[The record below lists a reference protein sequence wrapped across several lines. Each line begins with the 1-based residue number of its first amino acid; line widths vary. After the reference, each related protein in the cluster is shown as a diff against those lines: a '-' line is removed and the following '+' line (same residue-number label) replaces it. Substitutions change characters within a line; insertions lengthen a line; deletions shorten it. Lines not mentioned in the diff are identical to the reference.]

1 VVAHLA
7 IHLHH
12 HFHGPRVDFDAV
24 ALTAAASWLGI
35 TGPGEAV
42 LIAAGIAASRGHP
55 DIGSVVLFAWG
66 GALTGGL
73 GGWLLGRLGGRRV
86 VLAGRWL
93 RGTRERA
100 LEKGERFFE
109 RFGWLTVYFVPSWV
123 CGINGMSAARF
134 IPATLAWTL
143 AWALALGLASY
154 AIGPSIRDVATDVG
168 FAGIA
173 VLAVLAV
180 AVGFLAWRRA
190 RRRRGNIGPTD

>member
-1 VVAHLA
+1 MVLHVA

-12 HFHGPRVDFDAV
+12 HFNGPRVDFDAV

-66 GALTGGL
+66 GAVAGGV

-93 RGTRERA
+93 RRSRERA

-134 IPATLAWTL
+134 IPATVAWTL
-143 AWALALGLASY
+143 AWALALGLGSY
-154 AIGPSIRDVATDVG
+154 AVGPGIRDVAADVG
-168 FAGIA
+168 LVGVIGIA
-173 VLAVLAV
+173 VAVV
-180 AVGFLAWRRA
+180 TVGLLAWRGA
-190 RRRRGNIGPTD
+190 RRRRRKIGPTD

>member
-1 VVAHLA
+1 VTALA
-7 IHLHH
+7 VHLHH

-55 DIGSVVLFAWG
+55 DIASVVLFAWAGAMAG
-66 GALTGGL
+66 GV

-93 RGTRERA
+93 RGWRERTLA
-100 LEKGERFFE
+100 KGERFFE

-123 CGINGMSAARF
+123 CGINGMSAGRF
-134 IPATLAWTL
+134 LPATAAWTL
-143 AWALALGLASY
+143 AWALALGLGAY
-154 AIGPSIRDVATDVG
+154 ALGPGIRDIAAEVG
-168 FAGIA
+168 LAGVVGIA
-173 VLAVLAV
+173 LLACGAGLV
-180 AVGFLAWRRA
+180 AWRAA
-190 RRRRGNIGPTD
+190 RHRRGRIGSND